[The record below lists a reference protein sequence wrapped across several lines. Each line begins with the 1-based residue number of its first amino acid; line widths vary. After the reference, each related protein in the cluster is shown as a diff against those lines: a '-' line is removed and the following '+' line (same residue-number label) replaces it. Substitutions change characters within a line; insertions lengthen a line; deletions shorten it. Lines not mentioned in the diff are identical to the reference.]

1 MFEALGVL
9 WGNLL
14 WQCLAF
20 LILLFLLRRFAYG
33 PVVRTLD
40 DRANRIRES
49 MEQAEQIKADN
60 AAAAQRASQIIA
72 EAQSQTRD
80 MLSQAQQMSQRTIAA
95 AQSEAREQREKLLA
109 DAHKQIEVD
118 TQRAKDE
125 LRREVARL
133 AIMAASKVVGKSLDT
148 PDHYRLVDEA
158 LAEAEVPRA
167 NGRTA
172 GPAASGGITGG
183 SDTAGGATG
192 TGTTS

>member
-1 MFEALGVL
+1 MFEALGIL
-9 WGNLL
+9 LGNLL

-20 LILLFLLRRFAYG
+20 LLLLWLLQRFAYK
-33 PVVRTLD
+33 PVVRILD

-49 MEQAEQIKADN
+49 MEQAEQIRADN
-60 AAAAQRASQIIA
+60 AAAAQRAAQIVA
-72 EAQSQTRD
+72 EAQVQTRD

-95 AQSEAREQREKLLA
+95 AQAEAREQREKLLA
-109 DAHKQIEVD
+109 DAHKQIDVD

-158 LAEAEVPRA
+158 LASAEAPRS
-167 NGRTA
+167 NGRGQA
-172 GPAASGGITGG
+172 QSQGPVGQSGASNPASQGPTPGQ
-183 SDTAGGATG
+183 
-192 TGTTS
+192 